1 MKYFGHIS
9 LVYYFEKQRLTSDSL
24 INFSKS
30 THTAKDTEI
39 SLARITS
46 K

>member
-9 LVYYFEKQRLTSDSL
+9 LVYYFEKQRLTSNSL
-24 INFSKS
+24 INFGKS
-30 THTAKDTEI
+30 AHTTTDTEI
-39 SLARITS
+39 SLAYITS